1 MGLLEPQTKAD
12 QQELEQRA
20 ELILK
25 AIINAANADGQIDQ
39 KEIQRIAGKLQ
50 EAGADAKTAGAVT
63 INYGLFLNAVT
74 SFLIAAFAVFMLVR
88 SINMVRRQEESP
100 PVEPPTKECPCCCMA
115 IAIKATRCPQ
125 CTSELKLE

>member
-20 ELILK
+20 ELVLK
-25 AIINAANADGQIDQ
+25 AMINAAKADGQIDQ
-39 KEIQRIAGKLQ
+39 KEIQCIAGKLQ
-50 EAGADAKTAGAVT
+50 EAGADAKIAGAVT
-63 INYGLFLNAVT
+63 INHGIFLNAVT

-88 SINMVRRQEESP
+88 SINMVRRQEEVP
-100 PVEPPTKECPCCCMA
+100 PVEPPTKECPCCLSA

>member
-25 AIINAANADGQIDQ
+25 AIINAANAVGQIDP

-50 EAGADAKTAGAVT
+50 KAGADAKKPL
-63 INYGLFLNAVT
+63 GL
-74 SFLIAAFAVFMLVR
+74 SP
-88 SINMVRRQEESP
+88 SITDSSSMP
-100 PVEPPTKECPCCCMA
+100 
-115 IAIKATRCPQ
+115 
-125 CTSELKLE
+125 